1 MAIVINGSGTVTGL
15 SVGGLPDGTVD
26 AGTLATNS
34 VDSAELVD
42 GSIDSSHLASGV
54 GGVAGISSSA
64 DATAMTI
71 TSDENIGI
79 GTTTPPERLSIHEPS
94 TGTGTYLPVAITG
107 ANHATGYGIGISFK
121 TENTSPT
128 QKAKAAIIAEG
139 TGEGYNKTSL
149 HIAMSDTDDTTTE
162 VALANSVIEFTMDGR
177 GLSQFTAKAWC
188 NANFNDSTP
197 DINDSFNVS
206 SIEYFGSTGYFGF
219 HWDVDTADGDYA
231 ALVNCAVATSVNTG
245 YVDYGFAQNSS
256 YLRFQFY
263 RNSSLYN
270 PAKGYVVIFGD

>member
-1 MAIVINGSGTVTGL
+1 
-15 SVGGLPDGTVD
+15 LPDGTVD
-26 AGTLATNS
+26 SGTIATGTI
-34 VDSAELVD
+34 VDADVANVA
-42 GSIDSSHLASGV
+42 ASKLTG
-54 GGVAGISSSA
+54 ALPAISGANLTGLPA
-64 DATAMTI
+64 DATKAPLANPTFTGTVSKAGSSSG
-71 TSDENIGI
+71 TSKIFTTASDASENYIYI
-79 GTTTPPERLSIHEPS
+79 GT
-94 TGTGTYLPVAITG
+94 G
-107 ANHATGYGIGISFK
+107 ATKFRKQDDSA
-121 TENTSPT
+121 NTFEIMP
-128 QKAKAAIIAEG
+128 
-139 TGEGYNKTSL
+139 
-149 HIAMSDTDDTTTE
+149 
-162 VALANSVIEFTMDGR
+162 DGR